1 MEEKFEVNAEDVE
14 LESATFKES
23 ARRSQSLWEDL
34 PRNPAKYR
42 VLTGERPTGPLHI
55 GHLFGTVANR
65 VRIQN
70 LGATTF
76 IVIADY
82 QVLTDRDTADAVSA
96 NVHQAILDYL
106 AAGLDPENGR
116 TFFFSHSHIPE
127 LNQLLLPFMALVTTA
142 ELDRNPTVKEEIK
155 AAGLRQVN
163 ALMYTYPIHQAADI
177 LFCKGNVV
185 PVGRDQLPHLELT
198 RKIARRFNERFSPA
212 APVFP
217 VPDALLSEVP
227 VVLGTDGQKM
237 SKSRG
242 NTVLLKMTAEETAKA
257 IKGAKTDSERQIT
270 YDPQNRPEVAN
281 LLRLV
286 AICGNET
293 PEAVAERIGD
303 GGSGRLKA
311 LLTEA
316 LNTTLAPIRERRGR
330 YAGDMAYV
338 QAVLRK
344 GVQRA
349 REEGITTLAQVR
361 KAMNMDH
368 GLDEA
373 PSEQGKC
380 TLLGEERPRDQVDQL
395 RPPSREK

>member
-1 MEEKFEVNAEDVE
+1 MEEKFEIKADDVE
-14 LESATFKES
+14 LESATFKEA
-23 ARRSQSLWEDL
+23 ARRSQALWNDL
-34 PRNPAKYR
+34 PRNPLKYR

-55 GHLFGTVANR
+55 VHLFGTVANR

-82 QVLTDRDTADAVSA
+82 QVLTDRDVADAVGS
-96 NVHQAILDYL
+96 NVNELILDYL
-106 AAGLDPENGR
+106 ASGLDPENGR

-127 LNQLLLPFMALVTTA
+127 LNQLLLPFMSLVTTA
-142 ELDRNPTVKEEIK
+142 ELDRNPTVKEEING
-155 AAGLRQVN
+155 AGLRQVN

-242 NTVLLKMTAEETAKA
+242 NTILLKMSAEETAKV
-257 IKGAKTDSERQIT
+257 IKGARTDSERQIT

-286 AICGNET
+286 GICSNES

-303 GGSGRLKA
+303 GGSGKLKA

-316 LNTTLAPIRERRGR
+316 LNTTLAPIRERRAR

-338 QAVLRK
+338 QEVLRK

-349 REEGITTLAQVR
+349 REEGIATLTQVR

-368 GLDEA
+368 GLD
-373 PSEQGKC
+373 
-380 TLLGEERPRDQVDQL
+380 
-395 RPPSREK
+395 

>member
-1 MEEKFEVNAEDVE
+1 MEEKFEVKAEDVE
-14 LESATFKES
+14 FESATFKES
-23 ARRSQSLWEDL
+23 VRRSQALWEDL
-34 PRNPAKYR
+34 PKNPGKYR
-42 VLTGERPTGPLHI
+42 ILTGERPTGALHV

-70 LGATTF
+70 LGVTTF

-82 QVLTDRDTADAVSA
+82 QVLTDRDTADAVGS
-96 NVHQAILDYL
+96 NVHEVILDYL
-106 AAGLDPENGR
+106 ASGLDPENGR

-127 LNQLLLPFMALVTTA
+127 LNQLLLPFMSLVTTA

-198 RKIARRFNERFSPA
+198 RKIARRFNERFAPE

-217 VPDALLSEVP
+217 VPDALLSDLP

-242 NTVLLKMTAEETAKA
+242 NTIMLKMTADETAKA
-257 IKGAKTDSERQIT
+257 IKGAKTDADRNIT
-270 YDPQNRPEVAN
+270 YDPPNRPEVAN
-281 LLRLV
+281 LLRLIG
-286 AICGNET
+286 ICSGES

-303 GGSGRLKA
+303 GGGGKLKA
-311 LLTEA
+311 LLTES
-316 LNTTLAPIRERRGR
+316 LNAYLAPLRERRTR
-330 YAGDMAYV
+330 FAADPAYV
-338 QAVLRK
+338 QQVLRR
-344 GVQRA
+344 GVERA
-349 REEGITTLAQVR
+349 REEGIVTLKQVR
-361 KAMNMDH
+361 KAMGMDH
-368 GLDEA
+368 GLD
-373 PSEQGKC
+373 
-380 TLLGEERPRDQVDQL
+380 
-395 RPPSREK
+395 

>member
-1 MEEKFEVNAEDVE
+1 VEEKFQIDAADVE
-14 LESATFKES
+14 HESATFRES
-23 ARRSQSLWEDL
+23 LKRSQALWEDL

-42 VLTGERPTGPLHI
+42 VLTGDRPTGALHI

-82 QVLTDRDTADAVSA
+82 QVLTDRDTSEAVGT
-96 NVHQAILDYL
+96 NVREIVLDYL

-116 TFFFSHSHIPE
+116 TFIFSHSHVPE
-127 LNQLLLPFMALVTTA
+127 LNQLLLPFMSLVTTG
-142 ELDRNPTVKEEIK
+142 ELDRNPTVKDEIR
-155 AAGLRQVN
+155 AAKLRQVN

-198 RKIARRFNERFSPA
+198 RKIARRFNDRFSPQ
-212 APVFP
+212 APIFP

-242 NTVLLKMTAEETAKA
+242 NAILLKMTPDETAKL
-257 IKGAKTDSERQIT
+257 IKGAKTDSDRNIT
-270 YDPQNRPEVAN
+270 YDPQKRPEVAN

-286 AICGNET
+286 AICTGES
-293 PEAVAERIGD
+293 PEAIAQRIGD
-303 GGSGRLKA
+303 GGGGKLKA

-316 LNTTLAPIRERRGR
+316 LNSHLAPIRERRAR
-330 YAGDMAYV
+330 YANDPSYV
-338 QAVLRK
+338 QQVLAR

-349 REEGITTLAQVR
+349 REEAIRTLDEVR

-368 GLDEA
+368 GL
-373 PSEQGKC
+373 Q
-380 TLLGEERPRDQVDQL
+380 
-395 RPPSREK
+395 

>member
-1 MEEKFEVNAEDVE
+1 MEEKFEVKAEDVE
-14 LESATFKES
+14 LESATFKE
-23 ARRSQSLWEDL
+23 AHRRSQAVWADL
-34 PRNPAKYR
+34 PKNPLKYR
-42 VLTGERPTGPLHI
+42 VLTGERPTGALHI

-65 VRIQN
+65 VRIQS

-82 QVLTDRDTADAVSA
+82 QVLTDRDTADAVGT
-96 NVHQAILDYL
+96 NVHEVILDYL
-106 AAGLDPENGR
+106 ASGLDPENGR
-116 TFFFSHSHIPE
+116 TFIFSHSHVPE
-127 LNQLLLPFMALVTTA
+127 LNQLLLPFMSLVTTA

-217 VPDALLSEVP
+217 IPDALLSDLP

-242 NTVLLKMTAEETAKA
+242 NTIMLKMSAEETAKA
-257 IKGAKTDSERQIT
+257 IKGAKTDADRQIT
-270 YDPQNRPEVAN
+270 YDPLERPEVAN
-281 LLRLV
+281 LLRL
-286 AICGNET
+286 AALCTGDM
-293 PEAVAERIGD
+293 PEAIAERIGD
-303 GGSGRLKA
+303 GGSGKLKA

-316 LNTTLAPIRERRGR
+316 LNAHLAPIRERRAR
-330 YAGDMAYV
+330 YAGDPAYV
-338 QAVLRK
+338 QDVLKR

-349 REEGITTLAQVR
+349 REEGIATLEQVR
-361 KAMNMDH
+361 KCMNMDH
-368 GLDEA
+368 GLD
-373 PSEQGKC
+373 
-380 TLLGEERPRDQVDQL
+380 
-395 RPPSREK
+395 

>member
-14 LESATFKES
+14 FESATFREA
-23 ARRSQSLWEDL
+23 ARRSQALWEDL
-34 PRNPAKYR
+34 PKNPAKYR

-55 GHLFGTVANR
+55 GHLFGTISNR

-82 QVLTDRDTADAVSA
+82 QVLTDRDSADAVGE
-96 NVHQAILDYL
+96 NVHEAILDYL

-116 TFFFSHSHIPE
+116 TFFFSHSHVPE
-127 LNQLLLPFMALVTTA
+127 LNQLLLPFMSLVTTA
-142 ELDRNPTVKEEIK
+142 ELDRNPTVKEEIR

-198 RKIARRFNERFSPA
+198 RKIARRFNERFAES
-212 APVFP
+212 APIFP
-217 VPDALLSEVP
+217 VPDALLSELP

-242 NTVLLKMTAEETAKA
+242 NTIMLKMSADETAKA
-257 IKGAKTDSERQIT
+257 IKGAKTDADRNIT
-270 YDPQNRPEVAN
+270 YDPQQRPEVAN
-281 LLRLV
+281 LLRLI
-286 AICGNET
+286 AIATGES
-293 PEAVAERIGD
+293 PEAVAARIGD
-303 GGSGRLKA
+303 GGGGKLKG

-316 LNTTLAPIRERRGR
+316 LNGHLAPIRERRAR
-330 YAGDMAYV
+330 YAADPAYV
-338 QAVLRK
+338 RSVLQK
-344 GVQRA
+344 GVERA
-349 REEGITTLAQVR
+349 RAEAVATLKQVR

-368 GLDEA
+368 ALD
-373 PSEQGKC
+373 
-380 TLLGEERPRDQVDQL
+380 
-395 RPPSREK
+395 